1 MAAEQVLQ
9 PGFMV
14 VHGNRMQDLRAL
26 AIEWM
31 RRHPLDP
38 LENET
43 ILVQSNG
50 IAQWLKLA
58 LARDPDGEDSGC
70 GIAAALQVELPARF
84 LWSAY
89 RAVLGPDAVPAD
101 SPFAKAPLTWRLM
114 RLLPES
120 LDRPEFAPLERFL
133 GSDEDL
139 SKRWQLARQ
148 LADLFDQ
155 YQVYRADW
163 LADWAAERDQL
174 RDARGAIAAMDPGQR
189 WQASLWRMI
198 RADMDPEQR
207 EQSRA
212 AVHHRFM
219 ERVRSLERRPAG
231 LPRRIVVFGISSLP
245 SQSLDALE
253 GLARLS
259 QVLLCVHNPCEYFWA
274 DIVADRDLLRAARR
288 RQARRPGMPAELTDP
303 ERYQHANPLL
313 AAWGKQGRDYIRL
326 LDEHDDPERY
336 RALLEALPWQRIDL
350 FEPQPDGSLLGQIQD
365 DIRALRPLH
374 ETRDRWP
381 PVATTTDLSLRFHV
395 AHSPQREVE
404 VLHDELLDR
413 FQRDPGLR
421 PRDVIVMVPDVE
433 AYAPHV
439 QAVFGQLDVA
449 DPRFIP
455 FTLSDRSRRRQEPL
469 LAALEGLL
477 DMPESRFT
485 VSDLLDLLEVPA
497 VRRRFGIAG
506 DRLHQLHAWIE
517 GSGIRW
523 GLDAGQ
529 RATLGLPEGLEQNT
543 WRFGLRR
550 MLLGYAVAG
559 PGGRPAPWAGI
570 EPFDEIGG
578 LDAALAGQLARLL
591 DALDQWWQRLR
602 EPVAPGVWVPR
613 LRGLLEAFFAAD
625 EEREQWLLSELHDA
639 LEDWETDCAA
649 ARLEEPLPLTVVR
662 ESWLEAVD
670 QPALTQRF
678 LGGAVNFCTLLPMRA
693 IPFRV
698 VCLLGMND
706 GDYPR
711 APVAMD
717 FDLMARDYRP
727 GDRSRR
733 EDDRYLFL
741 EALLSARE
749 QLYVSWVGRSV
760 RDNAERPP
768 SVLVNQLR
776 DHIAAGW
783 QLEGADGESLLRAL
797 TVLHPL
803 QPFSRANFPAEGTGP
818 LFTYAREWAGYHHQ
832 PPPDQ
837 YEPGPL
843 PERESDRESESPLRP
858 EDLGGFLRNPV
869 QSFFNRRLGVHFD
882 EDVPAPMDQEPFALD
897 GLAQWQLREAM
908 VAAALEPGGD
918 PDHWPLRMDAALAGL
933 QRAGRL
939 PLAAVGTA
947 EAHGLRNEVAGL
959 LERYRGLAAEYPWP
973 LDGSEP
979 LRFEHEGIAI
989 EGELAGLRRDG
1000 NGLRCLL
1007 LPRPGN
1013 VTAGRKAVPRHDVL
1027 VYPWVV
1033 HLMANARGRNLA
1045 TWVVGTDAALFLP
1058 PMPDDRCAAILREL
1072 VLGWR
1077 EGQCRPAPVALH
1089 AAFAWLQAEAEG
1101 RDPHADAL
1109 RAYEGSEHQA
1119 GDLQRSPYHRRIYP
1133 DPLSLLQD
1141 PGFRRWTDVL
1151 YRPLFDAVREGGA

>member
-1 MAAEQVLQ
+1 MTAAQVLQ

-14 VHGNRMQDLRAL
+14 VHGNRMHDLRAL
-26 AIEWM
+26 AVEWM

-58 LARDPDGEDSGC
+58 LARDRDAGGC
-70 GIAAALQVELPARF
+70 GIAAALEMELPARF
-84 LWSAY
+84 LWAAY
-89 RAVLGPDAVPAD
+89 RAVLGPEAVPAD

-114 RLLPES
+114 RLLPEL
-120 LDRPEFAPLERFL
+120 LDRSEFAPLERFL
-133 GSDEDL
+133 GEDDGL
-139 SKRWQLARQ
+139 RKRWQLARQ

-163 LADWAAERDQL
+163 LADWAAGRDQL
-174 RDARGAIAAMDPGQR
+174 RDAGGAIMAMDAGQR
-189 WQASLWRMI
+189 WQASLWRAV
-198 RADMDPEQR
+198 RADMDPDQR

-212 AVHHRFM
+212 AVHRRFM
-219 ERVRSLERRPAG
+219 ERVRSLNRRPPD

-245 SQSLDALE
+245 SQSLEALE
-253 GLARLS
+253 GLARLC
-259 QVLLCVHNPCEYFWA
+259 QVLLCVHNPCEYYWA
-274 DIVADRDLLRAARR
+274 DIVADRDLLRAAAR
-288 RQARRPGMPAELTDP
+288 RQKPRPGMPAQLTDP
-303 ERYQHANPLL
+303 ERHQHAHPLL

-350 FEPQPDGSLLGQIQD
+350 FEAQPHGRLLGQVQD

-374 ETRDRWP
+374 ETRERWP
-381 PVATTTDLSLRFHV
+381 AVAAARDGSLRFHV

-404 VLHDELLDR
+404 VLHDELLER

-433 AYAPHV
+433 TYAPHV
-439 QAVFGQLDVA
+439 QAVFGQLDSD

-469 LAALEGLL
+469 VAALEGLL
-477 DMPESRFT
+477 DLPESRFA
-485 VSDLLDLLEVPA
+485 VSDLLDLVEVPA
-497 VRRRFGIAG
+497 VRRRFGIEG
-506 DRLHQLHAWIE
+506 SRLHQLHAWIE

-523 GLDAGQ
+523 GLDARQ

-559 PGGRPAPWAGI
+559 PWGRPSPWAGI

-591 DALDQWWQRLR
+591 DALNHWWGLLR
-602 EPVAPGVWVPR
+602 QPAAPGEWVTR
-613 LRGLLEAFFAAD
+613 LRGLLDAFFTAD
-625 EEREQWLLSELHDA
+625 EEREQWLLSQLDDA
-639 LEDWETDCAA
+639 LEDWEADCAA

-670 QPALTQRF
+670 QPGLAQRF

-741 EALLSARE
+741 EALLSARD

-768 SVLVNQLR
+768 SVLVGQLR
-776 DHIAAGW
+776 DHIASGW
-783 QLEGADGESLLRAL
+783 QLEGADGDSLLRAL
-797 TVLHPL
+797 TVVHPL
-803 QPFSRANFPAEGTGP
+803 QPFSRDNFPADGEGP
-818 LFTYAREWAGYHHQ
+818 LFTYAREWAGCHHA
-832 PPPDQ
+832 PPPDEGGPASLPRC
-837 YEPGPL
+837 EPEG
-843 PERESDRESESPLRP
+843 PLRP

-869 QSFFNRRLGVHFD
+869 QSFFNRRLGVYFD
-882 EDVPAPMDQEPFALD
+882 EDVPAPVDQEPFALD
-897 GLAQWQLREAM
+897 GLAQWQLRDAL
-908 VAAALEPGGD
+908 VDAALEPAGD
-918 PDHWPLRMDAALAGL
+918 PTRWPQRMDAALAGL

-947 EAHGLRNEVAGL
+947 EADGLRTEVAGL
-959 LERYRGLAAEYPWP
+959 LERYRLLAAEYPLSLEETQP
-973 LDGSEP
+973 LHY
-979 LRFEHEGIAI
+979 EHQGIAI
-989 EGELAGLRRDG
+989 EGELAGLRGDRRG
-1000 NGLRCLL
+1000 GRCLL

-1013 VTAGRKAVPRHDVL
+1013 VTSGRKAVPRHDVL
-1027 VYPWVV
+1027 LYPWVV
-1033 HLMANARGRNLA
+1033 HLLANAHGLGLTTRI
-1045 TWVVGTDAALFLP
+1045 VGTDGALRLP
-1058 PMPDDRCAAILREL
+1058 PMPEERCAATLRAL
-1072 VLGWR
+1072 VEGWR
-1077 EGQCRPAPVALH
+1077 EGQSRPAPVALQ
-1089 AAFAWLQAEAEG
+1089 AALAWLQAEAED

-1109 RAYEGSEHQA
+1109 RAYEGSEHHA
-1119 GDLQRSPYHRRIYP
+1119 GDLQRSPYHRRMYP
-1133 DPLSLLQD
+1133 DPESLLQD
-1141 PGFRRWTDVL
+1141 PGFRHWTDML
-1151 YRPLFDAVREGGA
+1151 YRPLFEVVREAGA